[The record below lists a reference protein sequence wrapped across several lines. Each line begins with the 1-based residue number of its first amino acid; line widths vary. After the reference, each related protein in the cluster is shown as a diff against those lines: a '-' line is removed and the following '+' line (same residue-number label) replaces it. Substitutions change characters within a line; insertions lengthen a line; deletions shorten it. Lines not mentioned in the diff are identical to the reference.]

1 MRITLTCT
9 CGREH
14 NLADA
19 KPGATLACPGCGK
32 ALAVPAM
39 GVLATPKVR
48 AAARPIE
55 RSPSRRV
62 GYALFAAG
70 GLLLLGTGVAW
81 LIWSKLHE
89 RANPPTTQFTQV
101 DEQRHSEPKHEKEDK
116 RPEPAK
122 KNAPAVIPPAPVE
135 EKKTPLSVLKDLVE
149 PGPSMIE
156 PVAQVGELPNPFL
169 LPRAPIEKE
178 PPAKV
183 VEKKPNV
190 IDPLK
195 LVWKLKADDVFFQE
209 LVVTQKPTF
218 NVQGIAVAALLQYRI
233 VSRFTVKKRNDD
245 GSLVVE
251 QKIES
256 ARLLQADD
264 LTRPLVAGSVA
275 QLPGT
280 VYNLELNAKMDVT
293 KFEGAVAGPKV
304 APLAGGMGLHMAG
317 LIDRDGWKELAQA
330 TFFQFDQPLKVKDRW
345 SKRMTHNWG
354 ALGAWSGQIHY
365 LYLGK
370 QDRLHQVGYR
380 LQLAYNA
387 PAAGAVGMLKVAGA
401 NFQPPQAEGVLLFD
415 AVKGRV
421 IAAEERFRV
430 RGVIQL
436 PVLGQNTPV
445 EIEEDQHFAIRIHEK
460 LAP

>member
-1 MRITLTCT
+1 MRVTLTCT

-14 NLADA
+14 QLADA
-19 KPGATLACPGCGK
+19 KPGETFACPGCGK

-39 GVLATPKVR
+39 GVLATPKVKP
-48 AAARPIE
+48 ATPPIE
-55 RSPSRRV
+55 APPSRRIGFALLAV
-62 GYALFAAG
+62 GSLVLLATGIAG
-70 GLLLLGTGVAW
+70 
-81 LIWSKLHE
+81 LIWSKVHE
-89 RANPPTTQFTQV
+89 RANPPTTQFAHV
-101 DEQRHSEPKHEKEDK
+101 GEKRHSDPTHEKEEK
-116 RPEPAK
+116 HPEPEK
-122 KNAPAVIPPAPVE
+122 KDTQALIPPAPTVKKE
-135 EKKTPLSVLKDLVE
+135 EPKLVAE
-149 PGPSMIE
+149 PIKPIAEPARPVIE

-169 LPRAPIEKE
+169 LPLAKE
-178 PPAKV
+178 PAKV
-183 VEKKPNV
+183 VDKKPNV

-195 LVWKLKADDVFFQE
+195 LVWKLKADDAFFQE

-218 NVQGIAVAALLQYRI
+218 SVQGIAVTALLQYRI

-256 ARLLQADD
+256 ARLMQADE
-264 LTRPLVAGSVA
+264 LTRPLVAGSIA

-345 SKRMTHNWG
+345 SKKMTHNWG
-354 ALGAWSGQIHY
+354 ALGSWSGQIHY
-365 LYLGK
+365 LFLGK
-370 QDRLHQVGYR
+370 QDKLHQVGYA
-380 LQLAYNA
+380 LQLAYKA

-401 NFQPPQAEGVLLFD
+401 NFQPPLAEGVLLFD
-415 AVKGRV
+415 AAKGRV

-430 RGVIQL
+430 RGIIQL
-436 PVLGQNTPV
+436 PILGQNTPV

-460 LAP
+460 LVP